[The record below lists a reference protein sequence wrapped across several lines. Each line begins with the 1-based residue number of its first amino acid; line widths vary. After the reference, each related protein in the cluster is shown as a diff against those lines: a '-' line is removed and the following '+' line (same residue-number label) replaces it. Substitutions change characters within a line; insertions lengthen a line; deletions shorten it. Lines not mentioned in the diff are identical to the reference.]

1 MSTGPNTYLIEM
13 IAEILEE
20 ERYHCVDC
28 IDYHKDGNAN
38 TTTEE
43 WVERTAKLIAEKVER
58 EFMML

>member
-1 MSTGPNTYLIEM
+1 MPTAPNTYLIEM

-38 TTTEE
+38 TTPEE
-43 WVERTAKLIAEKVER
+43 WVERTAKKIAANVEGT
-58 EFMML
+58 FTML